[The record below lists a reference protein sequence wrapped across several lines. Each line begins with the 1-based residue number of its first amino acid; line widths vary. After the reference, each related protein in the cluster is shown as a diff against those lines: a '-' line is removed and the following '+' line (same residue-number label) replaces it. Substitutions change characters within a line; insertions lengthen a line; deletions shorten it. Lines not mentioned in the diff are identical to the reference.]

1 MPHRIVTLLPSATE
15 IVCALGF
22 ESELLGRSHEC
33 DFPPS
38 VKRLPALTE
47 PKFNPEGSSAE
58 IDARVKAIVREAL
71 SVYRV
76 DAVKLRELRP
86 DVIVTQSQCEVC
98 AVNQADVD
106 AAVAEWT
113 GGRPKVVSLAPYSL
127 ADVFSDMQRV
137 ATALGAPERGDKL
150 VHDLQMRC
158 AAIREVASKLKHR
171 PSCVDIEWIEP
182 MMAGGNWMPQLIEM
196 AGGTNLFGKSGEHS
210 PWMKFEELANADP
223 EVIMIAPCGFGIPR
237 ASEELHLLQKQSA
250 WKQLRAVRDGRVFI
264 ADGNQY
270 FNRPGPRIVES
281 LEILAELIH
290 PQTFRFGH
298 EGAGWRKV
306 AG

>member
-1 MPHRIVTLLPSATE
+1 MPQHRIVSLLPSATE

-22 ESELLGRSHEC
+22 ESELVGRSHEC
-33 DFPPS
+33 DFPSS
-38 VKRLPALTE
+38 VTRLPALTE

-58 IDARVKAIVREAL
+58 IDARVKTIVRDAL

-76 DAVKLRELRP
+76 DTAKLRELRP

-113 GGRPKVVSLAPYSL
+113 GTRPKVVSLAPYSL
-127 ADVFSDMQRV
+127 ADVFADMQRV
-137 ATALGAPERGDKL
+137 AVALGAAERGDKL

-158 AAIREVASKLKHR
+158 AEIREVASKLKNR
-171 PSCVDIEWIEP
+171 PTVACIEWIEP
-182 MMAGGNWMPQLIEM
+182 MMAAGNWMPQLVEM
-196 AGGTNLFGKSGEHS
+196 AGGTNLFGKAGEHS
-210 PWMKFEELANADP
+210 PWMKFDELAAADP

-237 ASEELHLLQKQSA
+237 ASEELHFLQKQTG
-250 WKQLRAVRDGRVFI
+250 WKGIRAVRDGRVFL

-270 FNRPGPRIVES
+270 FNRPGPRILES
-281 LEILAELIH
+281 LQILAEMIH
-290 PQTFRFGH
+290 PHTFRFGF
-298 EGAGWRKV
+298 EGAAWRTV
-306 AG
+306 G

>member
-1 MPHRIVTLLPSATE
+1 
-15 IVCALGF
+15 
-22 ESELLGRSHEC
+22 
-33 DFPPS
+33 
-38 VKRLPALTE
+38 
-47 PKFNPEGSSAE
+47 GSSAE
-58 IDARVKAIVREAL
+58 IDARVKTIVRDAL

-76 DAVKLRELRP
+76 DAAKLRELHP

-106 AAVAEWT
+106 AAVAEWA
-113 GGRPKVVSLAPYSL
+113 GGKPTVVSLAPYSL

-150 VHDLQMRC
+150 VHNLHMRC

-196 AGGTNLFGKSGEHS
+196 AGGANLFGKASEHS
-210 PWMKFEELANADP
+210 PWMKFDELADADP

-237 ASEELHLLQKQSA
+237 ASEELHLLHKQPR
-250 WKQLRAVRDGRVFI
+250 WKNLRAVRDGRVYI

-270 FNRPGPRIVES
+270 FNRPGPRLVES
-281 LEILAELIH
+281 LEILAELLH
-290 PQTFRFGH
+290 PHTFRFGH
-298 EGAGWRKV
+298 EGRGWRKV
-306 AG
+306 A

>member
-1 MPHRIVTLLPSATE
+1 LPHRIVTLLPSATE

-22 ESELLGRSHEC
+22 ESELFGRSHEC

-47 PKFNPEGSSAE
+47 PKFNPAGSSAE
-58 IDARVKAIVREAL
+58 IDARVKTIVRDAL

-76 DAVKLRELRP
+76 DAAKLRELRP
-86 DVIVTQSQCEVC
+86 DVVVTQSQCEVC

-113 GGRPKVVSLAPYSL
+113 GRRPKVVSLAPYSL
-127 ADVFSDMQRV
+127 ADVFTDMQRV
-137 ATALGAPERGDKL
+137 AEALGAPERGDKL

-158 AAIREVASKLKHR
+158 AEIRELASTLKNRPTVA
-171 PSCVDIEWIEP
+171 CIEWIEP
-182 MMAGGNWMPQLIEM
+182 MMAAGNWMPQLIEM
-196 AGGTNLFGKSGEHS
+196 AGGRNLFGKAGEHS
-210 PWMKFEELANADP
+210 PWMKFEELAAADP
-223 EVIMIAPCGFGIPR
+223 EVIVIAPCGFGIPR
-237 ASEELHLLQKQSA
+237 ASEELHLLQKQNG
-250 WKQLRAVRDGRVFI
+250 WKQLRAVRDGKVFL

-281 LEILAELIH
+281 LQILAELIH
-290 PQTFRFGH
+290 PHTFRFGH
-298 EGAGWRKV
+298 EGEGWRKV
-306 AG
+306 G

>member
-1 MPHRIVTLLPSATE
+1 MSHRIVTLLPSATE

-22 ESELLGRSHEC
+22 ESELVGRSHEC

-58 IDARVKAIVREAL
+58 IDARVKTIVREAL

-76 DAVKLRELRP
+76 DAAKLGELRP
-86 DVIVTQSQCEVC
+86 DAIVTQSQCEVC

-113 GGRPKVVSLAPYSL
+113 GTRPKVVSLAPYSL
-127 ADVFSDMQRV
+127 ADVFTDMQRV
-137 ATALGAPERGDKL
+137 AAALGAPERGDKL
-150 VHDLQMRC
+150 VHDLQIRVDEV
-158 AAIREVASKLKHR
+158 REVATALRNK
-171 PSCVDIEWIEP
+171 PTVACIEWIEP
-182 MMAGGNWMPQLIEM
+182 MMAAGNWMPQLVQI
-196 AGGTNLFGKSGEHS
+196 AGGTNLFGKAGEHS
-210 PWMKFEELANADP
+210 PWMKFEELAAADP
-223 EVIMIAPCGFGIPR
+223 EVIVIAPCGFGIPR
-237 ASEELHLLQKQSA
+237 ASEELHLLQKQNG
-250 WKQLRAVRDGRVFI
+250 WKQIRAVREGRVFL

-281 LEILAELIH
+281 LQILAELIH
-290 PQTFRFGH
+290 PKTFRFGF
-298 EGAGWRKV
+298 EGDGWRSV
-306 AG
+306 G